1 MRNRAKCK
9 LCSTIIESFHRYDY
23 ISCDC
28 GEISIEGGADKF
40 ITGAKDYANFLRID
54 DLDRESPVKVQ
65 ESNDGQKNALPEKDV
80 ESKPSRRELIEML
93 VGMAKEIE
101 RLPDRAMQQ
110 PINQYEY
117 YSLLTLLS
125 AIFKAD

>member
-80 ESKPSRRELIEML
+80 ESKPSRKELIEML